1 MLDVHAPHES
11 THTWKDFFIHLATIV
26 VGLLIAI
33 SLEQTVEYVHHRH
46 QLAET
51 RVALRVERDS
61 NRKAF
66 VDDVA
71 ETRRQSAAMINNLI
85 VLRYLQQH
93 PGTPQDRLPGILLWH
108 AYRPNYSD
116 SAWKTAQQSGVT
128 ALMPQEEVRV
138 NDVMYELLEKLD
150 AMFETVFPA
159 IVRGRIYSLA
169 DPDPSHLT
177 SAQVAEEIAY
187 CEEALVRQYSTFAEI
202 VRITSME
209 PDFGPGLT
217 PAEINKQ
224 LRSIEAERNPD
235 LAAAIAIT
243 NSRMPADVQLPIPM
257 PGPRP

>member
-1 MLDVHAPHES
+1 LLEVHPPHKS

-51 RVALRVERDS
+51 RAALRAERDH

-66 VDDVA
+66 AEDVS
-71 ETRRQSAAMINNLI
+71 EFRRQTAALINNLI
-85 VLRYLQQH
+85 VMRYLQQH
-93 PGTPQDRLPGILLWH
+93 PGTPQEKLPGILLWH

-116 SAWKTAQQSGVT
+116 SAWKTAQQSNVT
-128 ALMPQEEVRV
+128 ALMPQEEVRT
-138 NDVMYELLEKLD
+138 NDVLYGLLEKLD
-150 AMFETVFPA
+150 TKFETVFPET
-159 IVRGRIYSLA
+159 VRGRIYSLT

-177 SAQVAEEIAY
+177 PAQVAEEIAY
-187 CEEALVRQYSTFAEI
+187 CEETLVRQYSTYAEI
-202 VRITSME
+202 VRITITE
-209 PDFGPGLT
+209 QDFGPRLD

-224 LRSIEAERNPD
+224 LRSIETERNPD

-243 NSRMPADVQLPIPM
+243 NSRLPADAQLPIPQ
-257 PGPRP
+257 PGAKP